1 MSCLSLTDL
10 FLIGL
15 ALDLSG
21 AFLLAKG
28 LLISPARMNELTETV
43 FGGGMAPAA
52 EEGHFE
58 NRIDAEI
65 GVIYLGVGFGLQV
78 LGYMLDIAGVHSA
91 TGTGRL
97 IVGAALAVGT
107 LGLAWLAWSVL
118 RPLQLRRLQDQVI
131 EDFES
136 Q

>member
-1 MSCLSLTDL
+1 
-10 FLIGL
+10 
-15 ALDLSG
+15 
-21 AFLLAKG
+21 LLAKG
-28 LLISPARMNELTETV
+28 LLISPTRMNELTETI

-65 GVIYLGVGFGLQV
+65 GVIYLGFGFGLQV
-78 LGYMLDIAGVHSA
+78 LGYLLDIAGVHSA
-91 TGTGRL
+91 TGIGRL
-97 IVGAALAVGT
+97 IVAVALAAGT
-107 LGLAWLAWSVL
+107 LALAWFAWSIL
-118 RPLQLRRLQDQVI
+118 RPIRLRRLQDQVV

>member
-1 MSCLSLTDL
+1 MGCLSLTDL
-10 FLIGL
+10 FLVGL
-15 ALDLSG
+15 AFDLSG
-21 AFLLAKG
+21 AFLLARG
-28 LLISPARMNELTETV
+28 LLISPAKMNELTETV

-65 GVIYLGVGFGLQV
+65 GVFYLAGGFGLQV
-78 LGYMLDIAGVHSA
+78 LGYLLDIAGVHSA
-91 TGTGRL
+91 TGISRL
-97 IVGAALAVGT
+97 IVAVVLALGTLAV
-107 LGLAWLAWSVL
+107 AWLGWSIL
-118 RPLQLRRLQDQVI
+118 HPIRLRRLENQVV